1 MDKKGL
7 VSVIMPVYNVEKYIS
22 KSIESVLRQT
32 YSNFELLII
41 DDGSPDGSAAI
52 ALEYVKSDSR
62 IKLHHKKNGGLSDA
76 RNYGLDRAEGEY
88 IYFIDSD
95 DWIEPHLLETGLA
108 ALTSEKTDLVIF
120 GYFLDTTDLDNNPQ
134 SQRPVFHKKARYDKV
149 AGNLTIDENLM
160 GLLGYAWNKIYKHSF
175 LKSNNLHFDKGVSLV
190 EDILFNAQVYKQ
202 TDALVILPDCLYHY
216 LNRPV
221 STLIKTY
228 HEGAFS
234 LYLKKNAAVEAF
246 LMEWKLDQRKTKAI
260 LSLSLMSGL
269 RYSIRNLISFMDGFS
284 DEEKVKRISELTSH
298 RVVRSLVRYYK
309 PAHFLDLVYVNL
321 VRFRMNKMLY
331 NLLKMR

>member
-1 MDKKGL
+1 MTNSGL
-7 VSVIMPVYNVEKYIS
+7 VSVIMPVYKVENYIA
-22 KSIESVLRQT
+22 KAIESVLAQT

-52 ALEYVKSDSR
+52 ANQFAKKDNR
-62 IKLHHKKNGGLSDA
+62 IKLHPKKNGGLSDA
-76 RNYGLDRAEGEY
+76 RNFGLDRAEGEF

-95 DWIEPHLLETGLA
+95 DWIEPNLLEIGLK
-108 ALTSEKTDLVIF
+108 ALDAENTDLVIF
-120 GYFLDTTDLDNNPQ
+120 GYYLDTMDAENTPI
-134 SQRPVFHKKARYDKV
+134 SQKKVFHKNTRFDKS

-160 GLLGYAWNKIYKHSF
+160 GLLGYAWNKIYRHEF
-175 LKSNNLHFDKGVSLV
+175 LKRNTLHFDKGVSLV
-190 EDILFNAQVYKQ
+190 EDILFNAQVYKNSNS
-202 TDALVILPDCLYHY
+202 LVILSDCLYHY

-246 LMEWKLDQRKTKAI
+246 LTEWKLDQRKMKTI

-284 DEEKVKRISELTSH
+284 DEEKIKRISELTSH
-298 RVVRSLVRYYK
+298 RVVRGLVKYYA
-309 PAHFLDLVYVNL
+309 PAYFLDFVYATL